1 MPAPIVIDVDPRQLR
16 AAQLRLAPAT
26 FLVAMRAGMNESTQY
41 LKGEVQQLMPVNNGL
56 ARGSVFAEVRGATIA
71 GLYGITASPL
81 EYVSVLEW
89 GRRPGA
95 PPPPVAAIQAW
106 AARTLGDGSRG
117 TAFVIARAIGR
128 RGLPAHHMFS
138 EAARRGLGTVARIFT
153 RHLRGL

>member
-1 MPAPIVIDVDPRQLR
+1 MPAPFVVDIDPRQLR
-16 AAQLRLAPAT
+16 AAQQRLSPAP
-26 FLVAMRAGMNESTQY
+26 FERVMRAGMNEATQY

-56 ARGSVFAEVRGATIA
+56 ARGSVFTDVRGATLA

-81 EYVSVLEW
+81 EYVAVLEY

-106 AARTLGDGSRG
+106 AARKLGDGSRG
-117 TAFVIARAIGR
+117 TAYVIARAIGR

-138 EAARRGLGTVARIFT
+138 EAARRGLVTIGRIFT